1 MNRNVESHFSKLP
14 SVNVQR
20 SILDRGSS
28 YSTTFNAGQLIPFYV
43 DEVLPGDTFD
53 VSTAK
58 VVRMQTLLTPL
69 MDNLYLDTYYFFV
82 PNRLVWDK
90 WKEFCGENTDS
101 AWAPKT
107 THYIPKIASPKGGF
121 ETGSI
126 ADYMGLPVGVEWS
139 ATDLLA
145 PSALPFRAYALIC
158 DHFFRDE
165 NLTDPLLIPTD
176 SANQQGAKITPR
188 GQKPK
193 PTGYIADT
201 ANGGDPFRVSRYH
214 DYFSSALPAPQK
226 GNPVGIPINV
236 PGFAGGTFPVSTAD
250 VMHDSSG
257 FPMFGSLLDAVHL
270 DSNGKILSSSPA
282 PNFQPPVGFST
293 NETILDINGA
303 KLAGS
308 SFVLNPD
315 VPTSNYPINK
325 AYEPRN
331 LVTTIPGTPG
341 GGTDVSFSVNEFRL
355 AYVYQTYLETLAR
368 SGTRYSELLLG
379 LFGVQSPDARLQ
391 DPEYLGGNRIP
402 INVSEVTNTAQ
413 AEQDFLGDVGAKSVT
428 SDSHHDFI
436 KSFTEHGYVI
446 GVCCVR
452 HDHSYCQGIPKFW
465 TRREFT
471 DFYNPKFANLGEVPI
486 YKAEIYATPE
496 NMNAEDTGKLPVFG
510 YQEIWADY
518 RYRPNMVTGYM
529 RPNVPNSISYWT
541 LTDKYDA
548 EPTLSDGWI
557 RESPDSVNRA
567 LAVTSNVAD
576 QFWADFYIQ
585 NRSTRPMPMFSVP
598 GLEPHF

>member
-14 SVNVQR
+14 TVNVQR
-20 SILDRGSS
+20 SILDRGSK

-69 MDNLYLDTYYFFV
+69 MDNMYLDTYYFFV

-90 WKEFCGENTDS
+90 WKEFCGENTES
-101 AWAPKT
+101 AWAPRT
-107 THYIPKIASPKGGF
+107 THYVPKIASPAGGF
-121 ETGSI
+121 QPGSI
-126 ADYMGLPVGVEWS
+126 ADYMGLPVGVEWK

-188 GQKPK
+188 GQKPSA
-193 PTGYIADT
+193 TGYIADT

-236 PGFAGGTFPVSTAD
+236 PGFAGGTFPVFAGGTD
-250 VMHDSSG
+250 YLSG
-257 FPMFGSLLDAVHL
+257 VSESQYPILYHVAPYDPGAPV
-270 DSNGKILSSSPA
+270 NGKWPMPNPRIGYWLNDGWSLHADKEIPWPPDRKVSGVNAAYTPA
-282 PNFQPPVGFST
+282 N
-293 NETILDINGA
+293 
-303 KLAGS
+303 LA
-308 SFVLNPD
+308 V
-315 VPTSNYPINK
+315 
-325 AYEPRN
+325 
-331 LVTTIPGTPG
+331 TIPAAVG

-355 AYVYQTYLETLAR
+355 AYVYQSYLETLAR

-452 HDHSYCQGIPKFW
+452 HDHSYCQGIPRFW

-486 YKAEIYATPE
+486 YKAELYATSK

-541 LTDKYDA
+541 LTDKYDS

-557 RESPDSVNRA
+557 RESASIVDRA
-567 LAVTSNVAD
+567 LAVTSAVSD

>member
-14 SVNVQR
+14 SVSVQR

-69 MDNLYLDTYYFFV
+69 MDNMYLDTYYFFV

-107 THYIPKIASPKGGF
+107 THYIPKISSPAGGF
-121 ETGSI
+121 EPGSI
-126 ADYMGLPVGVEWS
+126 ADYMGLPVGVEWK

-188 GQKPK
+188 GQKPSA
-193 PTGYIADT
+193 TGYIADT

-236 PGFAGGTFPVSTAD
+236 PGFAGGTFPVLTGAVDYLKD
-250 VMHDSSG
+250 VTDPQYTLMFHCTDTHAQDNTDHKWAMPNVRG
-257 FPMFGSLLDAVHL
+257 TIVQNNNNACNANPM
-270 DSNGKILSSSPA
+270 
-282 PNFQPPVGFST
+282 PNFIASYADMPCAPS
-293 NETILDINGA
+293 N
-303 KLAGS
+303 LA
-308 SFVLNPD
+308 V
-315 VPTSNYPINK
+315 
-325 AYEPRN
+325 
-331 LVTTIPGTPG
+331 TIPPAGNG
-341 GGTDVSFSVNEFRL
+341 SGTDVSFSVNEFRL

-452 HDHSYCQGIPKFW
+452 HDHSYCQGISKFW

-486 YKAEIYATPE
+486 YKAEIYATSQ
-496 NMNAEDTGKLPVFG
+496 NMTAEDTGKLPVFG

-518 RYRPNMVTGYM
+518 RYRPNLVTGYM

-541 LTDKYDA
+541 LSDKYDS

-557 RESPDSVNRA
+557 RESQDIVDRA
-567 LAVTSNVAD
+567 LAVSSKVSD